1 MGKGSNSTTP
11 LSYEQFLYIVDE
23 FEDKKDFRMAV
34 LCHLM
39 FRCIR
44 ISDCLRSIRI
54 CDVFEKDGRLKESF
68 GFYEIKAKRKNSE
81 GIKKANPVKKR
92 FIKIAGERFI
102 SALKKFWEAELKKRN
117 YNGVL
122 FYSSRLRLPLND
134 AGVKFLLR
142 EFVGR
147 RGIVQCSPHSFRKG
161 GARYMYL
168 KGTPIEVIC
177 SILQHSSVR
186 ITFIYIDIIPA
197 DELEGMKPLEI

>member
-1 MGKGSNSTTP
+1 MGKGSNATTP
-11 LSYEQFLYIVDE
+11 LSYEQFLYIIDE
-23 FEDKKDFRMAV
+23 FEDRGDFRMAV

-44 ISDCLRSIRI
+44 ISDCLRSIKV
-54 CDVFEKDGRLKESF
+54 CDIFEKDGKLKESF
-68 GFYEIKAKRKNSE
+68 GFYEIKTKRKNKE

-92 FIKIAGERFI
+92 FIKIAGEKFTFV
-102 SALKKFWEAELKKRN
+102 LQKFWESDLKKRDYYGN
-117 YNGVL
+117 L
-122 FYSSRLRLPLND
+122 FYSKNLRKSLLD
-134 AGVKFLLR
+134 SGVKKLLI

-147 RGIVQCSPHSFRKG
+147 RGISQCSPHSFRKG

-168 KGTPIEVIC
+168 RGTPIEVIC

>member
-11 LSYEQFLYIVDE
+11 LSYEQFLYVVDE
-23 FEDKKDFRMAV
+23 FEDRGDFRMAV

-68 GFYEIKAKRKNSE
+68 GFYEIKAKRKNSD
-81 GIKKANPVKKR
+81 GVKKANPVKKR

-102 SALKKFWEAELKKRN
+102 SALQKFWESDLKKRN

-122 FYSSRLRLPLND
+122 FYSSKLRLPLND

>member
-11 LSYEQFLYIVDE
+11 LSYEQFLYIADE
-23 FEDKKDFRMAV
+23 FEDKGDFRMAV

-44 ISDCLRSIRI
+44 ISDCLRSIKI
-54 CDVFEKDGRLKESF
+54 CDIFEKDGRLKESF
-68 GFYEIKAKRKNSE
+68 GFYEIKAKRRNSE

-92 FIKIAGERFI
+92 FIKIAGEKFI
-102 SALKKFWEAELKKRN
+102 SSLQKFWESDLKRRD
-117 YNGVL
+117 YNGIL
-122 FYSSRLRLPLND
+122 FYSQRKRNPLGD
-134 AGVKFLLR
+134 SGVKVLLR

>member
-1 MGKGSNSTTP
+1 MLVYTKTTP
-11 LSYEQFLYIVDE
+11 LSFEQFLYVAEE
-23 FEDKKDFRMAV
+23 FEDKKDYRMAV

-44 ISDCLRSIRI
+44 ISDCLRSIRV
-54 CDVFEKDGRLKESF
+54 CDIFEKDGKLKESF
-68 GFYEIKAKRKNSE
+68 GFYEIKAKRKDKD
-81 GIKKANPVKKR
+81 GVKKANPVKKR
-92 FIKIAGERFI
+92 LIKIAGEKFI
-102 SALKKFWEAELKKRN
+102 FALKKFWESDLKKRN

-122 FYSSRLRLPLND
+122 FYSNRLRLPLND

-147 RGIVQCSPHSFRKG
+147 RGIEQCSPHSFRKG

>member
-11 LSYEQFLYIVDE
+11 LSYEQFIYIVDE

-44 ISDCLRSIRI
+44 ISDCLRTITISDI
-54 CDVFEKDGRLKESF
+54 FEKDGRLKESF

-81 GIKKANPVKKR
+81 GVKKANPLKKR
-92 FIKIAGERFI
+92 FIKISGERFI
-102 SALKKFWEAELKKRN
+102 SVLQKFWESDLKKRN
-117 YNGVL
+117 YNGNL
-122 FYSSRLRLPLND
+122 FYSLLLNKPLND
-134 AGVKFLLR
+134 RGVKKLLAQ
-142 EFVGR
+142 FVGR
-147 RGIVQCSPHSFRKG
+147 RGIVQCSPHSFRKC

-197 DELEGMKPLEI
+197 DELEGMKPLEV

>member
-23 FEDKKDFRMAV
+23 FEDKKDFRMAA
-34 LCHLM
+34 LCHWM

-44 ISDCLRSIRI
+44 ISDCLRSIKI
-54 CDVFEKDGRLKESF
+54 CDIFEKDGKLKESF
-68 GFYEIKAKRKNSE
+68 GFYEIKTKRKNKD

-92 FIKIAGERFI
+92 FIKIAGEKFI
-102 SALKKFWEAELKKRN
+102 SALKKFWESDLKKRD
-117 YNGVL
+117 YYGSL
-122 FYSSRLRLPLND
+122 FYSKKLKAQLTD
-134 AGVKFLLR
+134 AGVKKLLVL
-142 EFVGR
+142 FVGK

-168 KGTPIEVIC
+168 RGTPIEVIC

>member
-1 MGKGSNSTTP
+1 MGKGSNATTP
-11 LSYEQFLYIVDE
+11 LSYEQFLYVVDE
-23 FEDKKDFRMAV
+23 FGDRGDFRMAV

-44 ISDCLRSIRI
+44 ISDCLRSIKI
-54 CDVFEKDGRLKESF
+54 CDIFEKDGKLKESF
-68 GFYEIKAKRKNSE
+68 GFYEIKTKRKNKE

-92 FIKIAGERFI
+92 FIKIAGEKFVSI
-102 SALKKFWEAELKKRN
+102 LQKFWENDLKKRDYEGN
-117 YNGVL
+117 L
-122 FYSSRLRLPLND
+122 FYNKKLRKPLND
-134 AGVKFLLR
+134 GGVKRLLI
-142 EFVGR
+142 EFVGK
-147 RGIVQCSPHSFRKG
+147 RGISQCSPHSFRKG

-168 KGTPIEVIC
+168 RGTPIEVIC